1 MSREDDHAL
10 GGFDFSSLPPARPAT
25 AGNVPVRQ
33 WHRASPEL
41 DEIDS
46 GDFLPDGPALL
57 YVHQDHTTDTRTV
70 TRVDHA
76 AVPSFPNSGREAGL
90 CRALLLHAL
99 HLLDEAEGNT

>member
-33 WHRASPEL
+33 WHSARPEL
-41 DEIDS
+41 EEIDS
-46 GDFLPDGPALL
+46 GDYLPAGPALL
-57 YVHQDHTTDTRTV
+57 YVHDDHDPGTRTV
-70 TRVDHA
+70 TRVDHDP
-76 AVPSFPNSGREAGL
+76 VRVDNWGRERAL